1 MSITGNRCSKN
12 KIPTSREFK
21 SLGGKRIT
29 HLRVKQ
35 ITLKTKR
42 SKVKCSEE
50 GEVTVRWNS

>member
-1 MSITGNRCSKN
+1 MISKN

-21 SLGGKRIT
+21 SLGGKRVT

-35 ITLKTKR
+35 ETLKTKR

-50 GEVTVRWNS
+50 GEITVRWNS